1 MVGRTRGGRG
11 RTALVYACV
20 AVILVWTLFPIYWL
34 VTASLKTEL
43 LLYGTPPAWWF
54 RPVLASYARVLFNI
68 PFPSYFLNSL
78 IVAAFTTVGSVVLGS
93 LAAYGFARFTFRGS
107 RALRFFILLTRMVPR
122 VALVM
127 PYFLMMLA
135 LGLLDTHVGLILAYV
150 SFALPFSTWLM
161 IGFFD
166 EVPAELEEAAMVDG
180 CSRLAALARVTLPLA
195 APGVVVAAIFAFLV
209 SWNEFLFALILSGI
223 RSKTLPVV
231 IAGFNTDIGPL
242 YSDMSAAATLVMI
255 PNIVMTV
262 FLQRH
267 VARGLTFGAVQG

>member
-1 MVGRTRGGRG
+1 
-11 RTALVYACV
+11 
-20 AVILVWTLFPIYWL
+20 
-34 VTASLKTEL
+34 
-43 LLYGTPPAWWF
+43 
-54 RPVLASYARVLFNI
+54 
-68 PFPSYFLNSL
+68 
-78 IVAAFTTVGSVVLGS
+78 
-93 LAAYGFARFTFRGS
+93 
-107 RALRFFILLTRMVPR
+107 
-122 VALVM
+122 
-127 PYFLMMLA
+127 MMLA

>member
-1 MVGRTRGGRG
+1 MKAGPIREGLKYLCVGT
-11 RTALVYACV
+11 
-20 AVILVWTLFPIYWL
+20 ILIWTLFPIYWL
-34 VTASLKTEL
+34 VTASVKSEIV
-43 LLYGTPPAWWF
+43 LYGTPPAWWF
-54 RPVLASYARVLFNI
+54 RPVLESYVRVLFNI

-78 IVAAFTTVGSVVLGS
+78 IVAGATTVGSVILGS
-93 LAAYGFARFTFRGS
+93 LAAYGFSRFTFWWSEG
-107 RALRFFILLTRMVPR
+107 LRFFILLTRMIPR

-127 PYFLMMLA
+127 PYFLMMLS
-135 LGLLDTHVGLILAYV
+135 LGLLDTHAGLILAYI
-150 SFALPFSTWLM
+150 SFALPFSIWLM

-166 EVPAELEEAAMVDG
+166 EVPVELEDAAMVDG
-180 CSRLAALARVTLPLA
+180 CSRLMALLRVTLPLA
-195 APGVVVAAIFAFLV
+195 APGLVVAAIFAFLV

-262 FLQRH
+262 LIQKH
-267 VARGLTFGAVQG
+267 VVRGLTFGAVRG

>member
-1 MVGRTRGGRG
+1 MKVRPIREVLKYLCVGI
-11 RTALVYACV
+11 
-20 AVILVWTLFPIYWL
+20 ILVWTLFPIYWL
-34 VTASLKTEL
+34 VTASVKSEIV
-43 LLYGTPPAWWF
+43 LYGTPPAWWF
-54 RPVLASYARVLFNI
+54 RPVLESYARVLFNI

-78 IVAAFTTVGSVVLGS
+78 IVAGATTVGSVILGS
-93 LAAYGFARFTFRGS
+93 LAAYGFSRFTFWWSEG
-107 RALRFFILLTRMVPR
+107 LRFFILLTRMVPR

-127 PYFLMMLA
+127 PYFLMMLS
-135 LGLLDTHVGLILAYV
+135 LGLLDTHAGLILAYI
-150 SFALPFSTWLM
+150 SFALPFSIWLM

-166 EVPAELEEAAMVDG
+166 EVPVDLEDAAMVDG
-180 CSRLAALARVTLPLA
+180 CSRLMALLRVTLPLA
-195 APGVVVAAIFAFLV
+195 APGLVVAAIFAFLV

-262 FLQRH
+262 LIQRH
-267 VARGLTFGAVQG
+267 VVRGLTFGAVRG

>member
-1 MVGRTRGGRG
+1 
-11 RTALVYACV
+11 
-20 AVILVWTLFPIYWL
+20 
-34 VTASLKTEL
+34 
-43 LLYGTPPAWWF
+43 
-54 RPVLASYARVLFNI
+54 
-68 PFPSYFLNSL
+68 
-78 IVAAFTTVGSVVLGS
+78 
-93 LAAYGFARFTFRGS
+93 
-107 RALRFFILLTRMVPR
+107 
-122 VALVM
+122 
-127 PYFLMMLA
+127 MMLG
-135 LGLLDTHVGLILAYV
+135 LGLLDTHAGLILAYV

-180 CSRLAALARVTLPLA
+180 CSRLAALVRVTLPLA
-195 APGVVVAAIFAFLV
+195 APGLVVAAIFAFLV

-223 RSKTLPVV
+223 RAKTLPVV

-262 FLQRH
+262 FLQKH